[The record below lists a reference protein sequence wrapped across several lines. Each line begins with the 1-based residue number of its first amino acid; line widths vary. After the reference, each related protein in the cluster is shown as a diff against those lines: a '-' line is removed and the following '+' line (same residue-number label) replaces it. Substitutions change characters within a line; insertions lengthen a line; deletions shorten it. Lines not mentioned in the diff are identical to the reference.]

1 MKKITNKIK
10 AFTLIEL
17 LVVIAIIAIL
27 AAMLLPALARAKA
40 RAQRIAC
47 TNDLKQQGLAFR
59 IWEGDN
65 GDRYPMAVAS
75 TSGGAATAVGKV
87 ASGTTFIANFPSA
100 TSSALGPLGVFGI
113 YAVMS
118 NELNTPKI
126 LACPSEWETTRTPL
140 QPATSFGN
148 TVGSALGFYADLC
161 ASYFIGVDAQ
171 DIYPQMMLAG
181 DHNMGANGSAAAPTV
196 PTVEFSSTSATAG
209 TGTAGSGAAFETL
222 GTNSATA
229 VGYMDNQHGK
239 QGNVLMADGSVQ
251 GFSSSQFR
259 QALANTGDS
268 SHAAG
273 TGAGSG
279 GSFGAGYNRLQFP

>member
-47 TNDLKQQGLAFR
+47 VNDLKQQGLAFR
-59 IWEGDN
+59 IWSGDN
-65 GDRYPMAVAS
+65 QDRYPMSVPS
-75 TSGGAATAVGKV
+75 TQGGAATAVGLV
-87 ASGTTFIANFPSA
+87 AAGTFLQNMPAA
-100 TSSALGPLGVFGI
+100 TTTAVGPKGVFGI
-113 YAVMS
+113 YTVMS

-140 QPATSFGN
+140 QPATSFGDSVGN
-148 TVGSALGFYADLC
+148 TLGFYKDLC

-181 DHNMGANGSAAAPTV
+181 DHNLGAAAAAGGV
-196 PTVEFSSTSATAG
+196 PITEFSSATASAAAG
-209 TGTAGSGAAFETL
+209 TGTGAYQTL
-222 GTNSATA
+222 GTNATTTL

-273 TGAGSG
+273 TGAGAG
-279 GSFGAGYNRLQFP
+279 NSFGAGYNRLQFP